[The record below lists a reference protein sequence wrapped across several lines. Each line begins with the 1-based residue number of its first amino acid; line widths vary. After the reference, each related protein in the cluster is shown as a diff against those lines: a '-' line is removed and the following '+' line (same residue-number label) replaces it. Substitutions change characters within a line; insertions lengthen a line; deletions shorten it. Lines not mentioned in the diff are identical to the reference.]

1 MKPSNTE
8 ILKQLNEITKNLLF
22 SSETTSGFEPFLWET
37 NEHGVLNLEN
47 FLQSEGFL
55 FPFEPNNFLEFVSSE
70 ASWSPWGSSTPSEVA
85 IKMNLKYTEIID
97 FFCSHLKT
105 LSVYLVSN
113 LGEKDSTVRKKAFKK
128 SLFGNPEHYLL
139 PVDEIH
145 EPYIRGEICIEQEAF
160 HIVIGETFDGEWLGI
175 TPKMY
180 RANGRRGGERF
191 VLDKASVNENT
202 IDLKL
207 SLEAMALELEFSV
220 VEFLA
225 FYRKNEAVVEVGCI
239 KEELLYR
246 LLGSMG
252 FFRAFTFEDYCNE
265 DCTNPSEFRLLD
277 EFLRS
282 NLNNLQE
289 YIVGSTARYFIYSI
303 GHTEEKD
310 VLGISTLANWT

>member
-1 MKPSNTE
+1 MKLSNTKL
-8 ILKQLNEITKNLLF
+8 IQQLCEITKNLRF
-22 SSETTSGFEPFLWET
+22 SSETDASFEPFLWET
-37 NEHGVLNLEN
+37 NEHGVLKLEN

-55 FPFEPNNFLEFVSSE
+55 FPVTPKIILEFVSSE
-70 ASWSPWGSSTPSEVA
+70 ASWSPWGSSTKKEVA
-85 IKMNLKYTEIID
+85 IKMNRKYTEIID
-97 FFCSHLKT
+97 FFSSHLKT

-128 SLFGNPEHYLL
+128 SRIGNPEYYLL
-139 PVDEIH
+139 PVDELH
-145 EPYIRGEICIEQEAF
+145 EPYIRGETCIEQEAF
-160 HIVIGETFDGEWLGI
+160 HIIVGETFDGEWLGI
-175 TPKMY
+175 APKMY
-180 RANGRRGGERF
+180 RASGRRGGERF
-191 VLDKASVNENT
+191 VLDEASVNDNT
-202 IDLKL
+202 INLKQN
-207 SLEAMALELEFSV
+207 LEKTALELEFSV
-220 VEFLA
+220 VECLA
-225 FYRKNEAVVEVGCI
+225 FYPKSEAVVEVAST

-265 DCTNPSEFRLLD
+265 DRSNPSEFRLLD
-277 EFLRS
+277 NFLKS